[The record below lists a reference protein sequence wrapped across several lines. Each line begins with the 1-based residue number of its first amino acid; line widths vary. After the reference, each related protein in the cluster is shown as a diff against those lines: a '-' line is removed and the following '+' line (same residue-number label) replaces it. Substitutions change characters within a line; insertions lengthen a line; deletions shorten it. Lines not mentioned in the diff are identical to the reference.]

1 MALIGAYVI
10 ISLHPFYLSH
20 MPSPRANSQRTQKF
34 TLADSAV
41 GKKGH
46 NRVRI
51 IGGEWRSRVI
61 EFPDAL
67 GLRPTP
73 DRVRETLF
81 NWLGQTCR
89 NQHCLDLFA
98 GSGALGFEAASRG
111 ATSVTM
117 VEQDRA
123 AADALTHNQIKLSAS
138 ICKIIR
144 SDALKFIAT
153 STEKFDVIFVD
164 PPFASQLM
172 SQILPLLTNKL
183 TPTGVIYAEWGESLA
198 NLLAQHTITGL
209 SIVKQGRAGAVHF
222 ALLSAEILTNE
233 MMP

>member
-1 MALIGAYVI
+1 
-10 ISLHPFYLSH
+10 
-20 MPSPRANSQRTQKF
+20 MPSSTPSAQTKKFARADTKR
-34 TLADSAV
+34 
-41 GKKGH
+41 H

-98 GSGALGFEAASRG
+98 GTGALGFEAASRG
-111 ATSVTM
+111 AASVIM
-117 VEQDRA
+117 LEQDRD
-123 AADALTHNQIKLSAS
+123 AADALAHNQTKLAA
-138 ICKIIR
+138 ITCKIIR
-144 SDALKFIAT
+144 GDALKFIA
-153 STEKFDVIFVD
+153 SSIEKFDVIFVD

-172 SQILPLLTNKL
+172 PQLLPLLSNKL
-183 TPTGVIYAEWGESLA
+183 TPTGVIYAEWGEPLA
-198 NLLAQHTITGL
+198 NLLAEHSVTGL
-209 SIVKQGRAGAVHF
+209 SMVKQGRAGAVHF
-222 ALLSAEILTNE
+222 ALLSAQIPITK
-233 MMP
+233 

>member
-1 MALIGAYVI
+1 
-10 ISLHPFYLSH
+10 
-20 MPSPRANSQRTQKF
+20 MPAPRANSQRTQKF
-34 TLADSAV
+34 ASADT
-41 GKKGH
+41 KRH

-51 IGGEWRSRVI
+51 VGGEWRSRVI

-81 NWLGQTCR
+81 NWLGQTLT

-98 GSGALGFEAASRG
+98 GSGALGYEAASRG
-111 ATSVTM
+111 AASVTM

-123 AADALTHNQIKLSAS
+123 AADALAHNQTKLAATT
-138 ICKIIR
+138 CKIIR
-144 SDALKFIAT
+144 GDALKFIAT
-153 STEKFDVIFVD
+153 SKEKFDVIFVD

-172 SQILPLLTNKL
+172 SQLLPLLANKL
-183 TPTGVIYAEWGESLA
+183 TSTGVLYAEWGEPLA
-198 NLLAQHTITGL
+198 VLLAQHPVPGL

-222 ALLSAEILTNE
+222 ALLSAQILTNE
-233 MMP
+233 MTP

>member
-1 MALIGAYVI
+1 
-10 ISLHPFYLSH
+10 
-20 MPSPRANSQRTQKF
+20 MPSSTRFAQTKKF
-34 TLADSAV
+34 ALADT
-41 GKKGH
+41 KRQ

-51 IGGEWRSRVI
+51 IGGEWRSRMI

-81 NWLGQTCR
+81 NWLGQTCQ

-111 ATSVTM
+111 AASVTM

-123 AADALTHNQIKLSAS
+123 AADALTHNQTKLSAS
-138 ICKIIR
+138 TCKIIR
-144 SDALKFIAT
+144 GDALKFIAT
-153 STEKFDVIFVD
+153 SKEKFDVIFVD

-172 SQILPLLTNKL
+172 PQLLPLLAKKL
-183 TPTGVIYAEWGESLA
+183 TPNGVIYAEWGEPIA
-198 NLLAQHTITGL
+198 HLLTQHTATGL
-209 SIVKQGRAGAVHF
+209 SIVKHGKAGAVHF
-222 ALLSAEILTNE
+222 ALLSAEIPNDE
-233 MMP
+233 MPS

>member
-1 MALIGAYVI
+1 
-10 ISLHPFYLSH
+10 
-20 MPSPRANSQRTQKF
+20 MPSSTRSAQTQKF
-34 TLADSAV
+34 ASADHNR
-41 GKKGH
+41 H

-73 DRVRETLF
+73 DRVRETVF
-81 NWLGQTCR
+81 NWLGQTLA

-111 ATSVTM
+111 AASVTM

-123 AADALTHNQIKLSAS
+123 AADALTHNQTKLTATT
-138 ICKIIR
+138 CKIVR
-144 SDALKFIAT
+144 GDALKFIAI
-153 STEKFDVIFVD
+153 SKEKFDVIFVD

-172 SQILPLLTNKL
+172 PQLLPQLANKL
-183 TPTGVIYAEWGESLA
+183 TPGGVIYAEWGEPLA
-198 NLLAQHTITGL
+198 NLLAQHPVVGL
-209 SIVKQGRAGAVHF
+209 SIVKQGKAGAVHF
-222 ALLSAEILTNE
+222 ALLSAQIINE
-233 MMP
+233 